1 MEPVRPGDLLE
12 EVAGWEVR
20 AQEPDLVGIA
30 SVQVV
35 GKECPTSWG
44 LRVTPLAVPNAE
56 PEW

>member
-1 MEPVRPGDLLE
+1 MEPVRPEGVSE

-44 LRVTPLAVPNAE
+44 LRVTPLAAPNAE
-56 PEW
+56 PGW